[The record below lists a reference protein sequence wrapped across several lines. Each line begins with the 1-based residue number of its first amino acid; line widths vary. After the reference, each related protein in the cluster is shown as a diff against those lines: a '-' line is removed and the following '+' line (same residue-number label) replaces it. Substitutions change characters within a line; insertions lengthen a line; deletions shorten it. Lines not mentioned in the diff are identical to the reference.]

1 MSENYDSFINKNNI
15 FNIKSKYILKKIL
28 IILPKTRLLEIIR
41 YNNYTKELFNIN
53 IKDYIMEY
61 YSTIEIEIIP
71 AKNWYGRRNFINLY
85 KKNKNKNYYHFFFN
99 DDKREIRRDYLT
111 KKDNVSKIKIIID
124 REIKS
129 FQGLFRFCQ
138 LIEKINF
145 KKFKRKYVQSL
156 GYMFYDCTALTK
168 IDFSNVKI
176 DKIKDMR
183 HMFDGCESLRELDLS
198 NFKTDC
204 VTNMEGMFASC
215 FLKELDL
222 SNFETNNVTNMA
234 KMFYKCS
241 DLKELDIS
249 NFNANN
255 IKKVD
260 DIKNMFHD
268 CSPSLKIICF
278 DNLIINQYKKDI

>member
-1 MSENYDSFINKNNI
+1 MVDATS
-15 FNIKSKYILKKIL
+15 L
-28 IILPKTRLLEIIR
+28 IYTKKTRIKII
-41 YNNYTKELFNIN
+41 I
-53 IKDYIMEY
+53 
-61 YSTIEIEIIP
+61 
-71 AKNWYGRRNFINLY
+71 
-85 KKNKNKNYYHFFFN
+85 FFFN
-99 DDKREIRRDYLT
+99 DDKREIGRDYLT
-111 KKDNVSKIKIIID
+111 NDDNVSKIKIIID
-124 REIKS
+124 CEIKS
-129 FQGLFRFCQ
+129 FQGLFRFCH
-138 LIEKINF
+138 LIEKIIF

-156 GYMFYDCTALTK
+156 SYMFYECTALTK
-168 IDFSNVKI
+168 IDFSNFKI
-176 DKIKDMR
+176 DKIKDMS
-183 HMFDGCESLRELDLS
+183 HMFHGCYSLRELVLS
-198 NFKTDC
+198 NFKTDY
-204 VTNMEGMFASC
+204 VTNMEEMFSLC

-255 IKKVD
+255 IKEVD